1 MSGEVVTIERAE
13 APAPVKASDG
23 DAIISMIERAARD
36 PSVDID
42 KFERLMAMKERADK
56 HMALRAFN
64 EAVAAAKGAI
74 GPIVKNRVVDFTS
87 QKGRTNYKHEDF
99 AAVAAAVDSVL
110 AQNGLSYRFRST
122 QTAGKLTVT
131 CILSH
136 RLGHSEETTLET
148 GEDHSGNK
156 NSTQAIGSAA
166 TYLQRYTLK
175 LALGLA
181 SSHDDDGQKA
191 GTGMITTEQV
201 IEIDALIKSAG
212 ADKVKVLEHFSIET
226 LEDLSAR
233 QAGQV
238 KTSLLTRIRQAKGA
252 KHG

>member
-1 MSGEVVTIERAE
+1 MSGDVVTIERIE
-13 APAPVKASDG
+13 QPPAPVPAGEG

-56 HMALRAFN
+56 HTALRAFN
-64 EAVAAAKGAI
+64 DAIAAAKGSI
-74 GPIVKNRVVDFTS
+74 GPIIKNRVVDFTS

-99 AAVAAAVDSVL
+99 AAVAAAVDPVL
-110 AQNGLSYRFRST
+110 AVNGLSYRFRSG
-122 QTAGKLTVT
+122 QAGGKLTVT

-181 SSHDDDGQKA
+181 SAHDDDGQKA
-191 GTGMITTEQV
+191 GNGMITPAQI
-201 IEIDALIKSAG
+201 IELKALAKAAG
-212 ADKVKVLEHFSIET
+212 VAETTVLERLSVET
-226 LEDLSAR
+226 FDDISAR
-233 QAGQV
+233 QFSATKAG
-238 KTSLLTRIRQAKGA
+238 LITRVRNGREAD
-252 KHG
+252 